1 MADNT
6 ASNGHGQHNER
17 RQNTSATTAGSPTKD
32 EPRANNSYRQS
43 VQPGRDL
50 HYYRT
55 FLEDLVAVVR
65 DHDADTV
72 SRIVALIRSGAS
84 NEEIYLAIQQ
94 LQAH

>member
-1 MADNT
+1 MPALYDHRKL
-6 ASNGHGQHNER
+6 SPY
-17 RQNTSATTAGSPTKD
+17 SPTKD
-32 EPRANNSYRQS
+32 EPRANNSYHQP

-72 SRIVALIRSGAS
+72 SRIVNLIRSGAS
-84 NEEIYLAIQQ
+84 NEEIYIAIRQ
-94 LQAH
+94 LQAN